1 MRKLFIYKETTAI
14 PCPCNKWHLGYWDTL
29 KHICSLPQVL
39 GALLP
44 FSKSPKAKKH
54 LENGSLNGLS
64 KCHASQEY
72 YVSYL
77 LFNETSVKILS
88 YHHAFTP
95 PLDTLN
101 SRVYIAERW
110 YKHWN
115 RTYLLETF
123 AEPGELNQSFGIQF
137 IAESRLKENM
147 STYLFASSSSCP
159 SFISVLP
166 LVHLYYYHVKH
177 VQTLGWHYPYNQR

>member
-1 MRKLFIYKETTAI
+1 MSHYIQNNTISTTVLTPRNRDIGDKKNCLSVLQKLFIYKETTAI

-115 RTYLLETF
+115 RTLLLGVTSLSKC
-123 AEPGELNQSFGIQF
+123 GELC
-137 IAESRLKENM
+137 L
-147 STYLFASSSSCP
+147 SS
-159 SFISVLP
+159 
-166 LVHLYYYHVKH
+166 
-177 VQTLGWHYPYNQR
+177 